1 MNEKNAAP
9 SAPTHDPNAVDLSFP
24 FQSTNIDEGGFTDE
38 YRVLSKTGFIPADK
52 ALHPIP
58 SHLPNHTP
66 HVYEDPEKARALKDV
81 QLVTFVPNDLEDPRN
96 HSKLYRWWIT
106 FICAFSVV
114 EVAFASSV
122 VTGDFEDIRAELH
135 AGEVVTNLSV
145 TLMVCG
151 FGIGPLFWS
160 PLSEVLGRRL
170 IWIIPSFI
178 YLLFIIPCAVA
189 KNIQTLLVC
198 RFFCGIFASAPLT
211 LAGGTISDI
220 WDNEERGFA
229 IALFAA
235 APYGGPVL
243 GPIVG
248 GFVGETV
255 GWRWMFWVNLIFAG
269 AMFILK
275 ASLPETYPPVIL
287 KRRAVRLRKETGDE
301 NIRTEQELFKVPF
314 AQMMQDTLIR
324 PFQML
329 LTEPILLLLSLYIA
343 LIYGLLYA
351 FFFSFP
357 VVFGGNY
364 QWNDGI
370 VGLTFISV
378 WIGLGLA
385 LLVMPFLQRDYMRR
399 AAAKGGK
406 AEPEDRLVGMLIGS
420 IWVPISLF
428 IFGWTSPPAVMPGG
442 GNWVGPVSSGIPFG
456 FGMVIIYFSANAYII
471 DAFPGYV
478 ASALAAKT
486 VVRSGSG
493 AAMPLFITA
502 MYHNLGNGWAASVWA
517 FISLAMVPIPFLF
530 YRYGKFIRSKSKR
543 ATSA

>member
-1 MNEKNAAP
+1 MHN
-9 SAPTHDPNAVDLSFP
+9 PNAPDLSFP
-24 FQSTNIDEGGFTDE
+24 FQSTNTAEGGFTDE
-38 YRVLSKTGFIPADK
+38 YRVVSRTGFIRADT
-52 ALHPIP
+52 ALRPIP
-58 SHLPNHTP
+58 SRHPEATPRTP
-66 HVYEDPEKARALKDV
+66 HVLEDSEKARALRDV
-81 QLVTFVPNDLEDPRN
+81 KLVTFVPDDPEDPRN
-96 HSKLYRWWIT
+96 KSNLFRWWIT

-122 VTGDFEDIRAELH
+122 VTGDFEDIQAELH

-160 PLSEVLGRRL
+160 PLSEILGRR
-170 IWIIPSFI
+170 IVWIIPSFI
-178 YLLFIIPCAVA
+178 YVIFIIPCAVA

-255 GWRWMFWVNLIFAG
+255 GWRWMFWVNMIFAG
-269 AMFILK
+269 VMFILK
-275 ASLPETYPPVIL
+275 ASMPETYAPVIL
-287 KRRAVRLRKETGDE
+287 KRRAARLRKETGDE

-314 AQMMQDTLIR
+314 AQMMADTLIR

-351 FFFSFP
+351 FFFSYP
-357 VVFGGNY
+357 VVFGGDY
-364 QWNDGI
+364 QWNDGLA
-370 VGLTFISV
+370 GLTFISV
-378 WIGLGLA
+378 WIGLALA
-385 LLVMPFLQRDYMRR
+385 LCAMPFLQKDYMRR
-399 AAAKGGK
+399 AAANGGA
-406 AEPEDRLVGMLIGS
+406 AEPEDRLVGMLVGS

-456 FGMVIIYFSANAYII
+456 FGMVTIYFSANAYII

-502 MYHNLGNGWAASVWA
+502 MYHNLGNGWAGSVWA

-530 YRYGKFIRSKSKR
+530 YRYGKTIRSKSKR